1 MTTSVDPLDAVVTD
15 PGHYRA
21 VSENERVRVRV
32 LECTDA
38 PGDSKHDHEH
48 PGSSMHALTAFRRRL
63 GPD

>member
-1 MTTSVDPLDAVVTD
+1 MVTD
-15 PGHYRA
+15 PGHYR
-21 VSENERVRVRV
+21 VVLENERVRV

-48 PGSSMHALTAFRRRL
+48 PGSFMHALTAFRRRL